1 MTAPPEPR
9 PGAARMR
16 PASLPAADEIEAVL
30 FDLDD
35 TLVDARGSW
44 RAGFAEA
51 IAELHVRSPALQ
63 RLGSPTAIYDAHFRR
78 YGEEAHRDAGYGEWQ
93 ARFTVEAFER
103 LVAEHLGPD
112 GELAAQLLAR
122 YLAAVPGH
130 LTLYPDAEP
139 LLERLGARYPLG
151 LISNG
156 PSELQRPKIEKFALE
171 RHFEVVL
178 VSGELGVRKPDPAIF
193 AMALEALGVSP
204 QRAVFIGDN
213 PIDDVAGACA
223 SGLPA
228 IWVNRGDWPAPADG
242 AAPHVE
248 VGELREIP
256 AVLGLES
263 G

>member
-1 MTAPPEPR
+1 MPA
-9 PGAARMR
+9 R
-16 PASLPAADEIEAVL
+16 PARLPAPDEIEAVL

-51 IAELHVRSPALQ
+51 ITELHARSPALQ
-63 RLGSPTAIYDAHFRR
+63 RLGPPTAIYDEHFRR
-78 YGEEAHRDAGYGEWQ
+78 YGEEAHRAAGFGEWQ

-112 GELAAQLLAR
+112 ADLAAQLLAR

-139 LLERLGARYPLG
+139 LLEQLGARYPLG

-156 PSELQRPKIEKFALE
+156 PSELQRPKIEQFALDTPL
-171 RHFEVVL
+171 RGGPRL
-178 VSGELGVRKPDPAIF
+178 
-193 AMALEALGVSP
+193 
-204 QRAVFIGDN
+204 RASS
-213 PIDDVAGACA
+213 ACA
-223 SGLPA
+223 SRTRRSSRPPSRRWA
-228 IWVNRGDWPAPADG
+228 SPRSAPSSSATTPPTTSRAHAPRGS
-242 AAPHVE
+242 
-248 VGELREIP
+248 RR
-256 AVLGLES
+256 S

>member
-1 MTAPPEPR
+1 MPA
-9 PGAARMR
+9 R
-16 PASLPAADEIEAVL
+16 PARLPSPDEIEAIL

-51 IAELHVRSPALQ
+51 ITELHARSPALQ
-63 RLGSPTAIYDAHFRR
+63 RLGSPTAIYDEHFRR
-78 YGEEAHRDAGYGEWQ
+78 YGEEAHRAAGYGEWQ

-112 GELAAQLLAR
+112 PELAAQLHAR

-139 LLERLGARYPLG
+139 LLEQLGARYPLG

-156 PSELQRPKIEKFALE
+156 PSELQRPKIDKFALD

-178 VSGELGVRKPDPAIF
+178 VSGELGVRKPDPTIF
-193 AMALEALGVSP
+193 AMALEALDVSP
-204 QRAVFIGDN
+204 QCAVFIGDN
-213 PIDDVAGACA
+213 PTDDVAGACA
-223 SGLPA
+223 SGLSA

-242 AAPHVE
+242 AAPHAE
-248 VGELREIP
+248 VGELSEIP

>member
-1 MTAPPEPR
+1 MPV
-9 PGAARMR
+9 R
-16 PASLPAADEIEAVL
+16 PARLPTPDEIEAVL

-51 IAELHVRSPALQ
+51 ITELHARSPALQ
-63 RLGSPTAIYDAHFRR
+63 RLGPPTAIYDEHFRR
-78 YGEEAHRDAGYGEWQ
+78 YSEDAHRAAGFGEWQ
-93 ARFTVEAFER
+93 ARFTVEAFGR
-103 LVAEHLGPD
+103 LVTEHLGPD
-112 GELAAQLLAR
+112 ADLATQLLAR

-139 LLERLGARYPLG
+139 LLEQLGARYPLG

-156 PSELQRPKIEKFALE
+156 PSELQRPKIEMFALE
-171 RHFEVVL
+171 RHFEVVV

-193 AMALEALGVSP
+193 ETALEALGVAP

-213 PIDDVAGACA
+213 PTDDIAGACA
-223 SGLPA
+223 SGLSA
-228 IWVNRGDWPAPADG
+228 IWVNRGDWPAPDPDDRDAL
-242 AAPHVE
+242 PHAE
-248 VGELREIP
+248 VGELSEIP